1 MFLAAFFVQH
11 ELNKQQQDMTSQPE
25 AITFGLAFCLGR
37 GLGGVFG
44 WGISSVG
51 GVVGCRTSAA
61 NRSGM
66 GMVCGGGEGRG
77 SGGGGGGGGGCPA
90 CPNGRVGGGGSGLA
104 GGGAVAAGTGLATG
118 AAVAGGDVGAGF
130 GNRAAWIY
138 FISAKTALNSCM
150 STVNCC
156 FMVCQVSA
164 SRLSYFAVSQSL
176 RADLQCHPCTPA
188 APAP

>member
-77 SGGGGGGGGGCPA
+77 SGGGGGGGWRGQWAGWWRGSRGWNWA
-90 CPNGRVGGGGSGLA
+90 GNWSGSGRRGRRGWFRKPGCVDLLHFRENCIELLH
-104 GGGAVAAGTGLATG
+104 VDSELLLHGLP
-118 AAVAGGDVGAGF
+118 
-130 GNRAAWIY
+130 
-138 FISAKTALNSCM
+138 S
-150 STVNCC
+150 
-156 FMVCQVSA
+156 
-164 SRLSYFAVSQSL
+164 
-176 RADLQCHPCTPA
+176 
-188 APAP
+188 